1 MATFANTTN
10 PTPFGTFDDDSQF
23 QSDADKI
30 VTFIKRKLGDD
41 ILSVELTKK
50 QIWANFEESM
60 FEYSNLVNQYQ
71 TKSQLNN
78 FLGLATGSMSGSE
91 QKHPRENLECLG
103 RFAEPYEME
112 AGLGGSYNMV
122 SGSIQLVQDQQDY
135 DIYNELK
142 DTNGNVLFTSSNNA
156 HRSKMRVREVFH
168 YNPTQAYRFFDTT
181 SAINYLNNEFSFESF
196 TPETI
201 FYVLPVFEDIL
212 RAGQLKVSQKV
223 RRSNYSYQIIG
234 TKIRI
239 FPKPTQTDPK
249 KMFLRVSFAPD
260 PLNPSFRDDTIYGV
274 SNMSNIPFGVL
285 SYSKIN
291 SMAKQWMRQY
301 TLALSKELL
310 GLIRSKFGSVP
321 IPGGDLQ
328 LNGADLVTNGK
339 AEKEALVTQL
349 REMLDSLTYD
359 KIVEVDAARAESVRK
374 QLSMIP
380 MPNGKAIIMG

>member
-1 MATFANTTN
+1 
-10 PTPFGTFDDDSQF
+10 
-23 QSDADKI
+23 
-30 VTFIKRKLGDD
+30 
-41 ILSVELTKK
+41 
-50 QIWANFEESM
+50 
-60 FEYSNLVNQYQ
+60 
-71 TKSQLNN
+71 
-78 FLGLATGSMSGSE
+78 
-91 QKHPRENLECLG
+91 
-103 RFAEPYEME
+103 
-112 AGLGGSYNMV
+112 
-122 SGSIQLVQDQQDY
+122 
-135 DIYNELK
+135 
-142 DTNGNVLFTSSNNA
+142 
-156 HRSKMRVREVFH
+156 
-168 YNPTQAYRFFDTT
+168 
-181 SAINYLNNEFSFESF
+181 
-196 TPETI
+196 
-201 FYVLPVFEDIL
+201 
-212 RAGQLKVSQKV
+212 
-223 RRSNYSYQIIG
+223 
-234 TKIRI
+234 
-239 FPKPTQTDPK
+239 
-249 KMFLRVSFAPD
+249 MFLRVSFAPD